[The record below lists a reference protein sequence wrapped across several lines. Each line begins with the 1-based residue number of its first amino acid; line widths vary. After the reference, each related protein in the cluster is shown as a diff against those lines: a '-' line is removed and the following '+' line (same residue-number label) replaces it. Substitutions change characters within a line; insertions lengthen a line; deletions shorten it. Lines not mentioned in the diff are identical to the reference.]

1 MKSWSLILFRMA
13 GFCGISQPIASRMLR
28 TTTQAF
34 LALNEKMRTL
44 DEEARILS
52 ERFET
57 RSKEAR
63 KFPEELPRL
72 HARLETF
79 ARNLRTRHQEMRTA
93 HKRVRFTIRF
103 LETTL
108 TASQR
113 NEVGC
118 ARLESALA
126 RNEEVHRD
134 LHEWSRQV
142 EMKIAK
148 YNSLCATAAIRQS
161 ARAKATLNWPRL
173 WELLSFLLP
182 KNTRERVF
190 EPCRNELLED
200 FQRAKKYRGKWES
213 RWLCTCFTL
222 RTVLLVLD
230 CWRAMIAD
238 KALSFFFKG
247 VPESIKRWWL
257 R

>member
-28 TTTQAF
+28 TTEEAF
-34 LALNEKMRTL
+34 LALTDKMRTI
-44 DEEARILS
+44 DKEARTLN

-57 RSKEAR
+57 LSKDGRRFPDEVAR
-63 KFPEELPRL
+63 HF
-72 HARLETF
+72 ARLETF
-79 ARNLRTRHQEMRTA
+79 ARNLRTRHQEMGTA
-93 HKRVRFTIRF
+93 GKRARFIIRF
-103 LETTL
+103 LEMTL
-108 TASQR
+108 TASQW

-118 ARLESALA
+118 PGLEIALA
-126 RNEEVHRD
+126 KNEEVHRD
-134 LHEWSRQV
+134 FYEATRQV
-142 EMKIAK
+142 ERRIAEH
-148 YNSLCATAAIRQS
+148 NALCAAAAIRQS
-161 ARAKATLNWPRL
+161 ARAKATFNWPRL

-182 KNTRERVF
+182 RNTRERVF

-200 FQRAKKYRGKWES
+200 FQRAKKYKGKWES
-213 RWLCTCFTL
+213 RWLRICFTL